1 MSALS
6 NTHTSGGRRVRVTDR
21 FVKYP
26 YPKCAMSYYQKE
38 FQNKI
43 DQARILT
50 EEDAFNLEKEAKII
64 NPHPMELDSTHRT
77 TFKAFKVVPQ
87 QREMKPIP
95 KNDAPAMKQSHYQ
108 AEFPNW
114 QNGKGDIYHERHP
127 QYPYYSL
134 PFKGDSSY
142 KRNFTEEQMKQL
154 KRHQMLVET
163 LGQPGLSNSSASQ
176 LRVSHYKPQKFEYE
190 TTNQTVYKPF
200 KLNGRP
206 QTSKPHVEP
215 VVTKTFANH
224 FDTFHKKEFKKH
236 QYRVPE
242 IDLIPYP

>member
-1 MSALS
+1 M
-6 NTHTSGGRRVRVTDR
+6 
-21 FVKYP
+21 
-26 YPKCAMSYYQKE
+26 
-38 FQNKI
+38 
-43 DQARILT
+43 
-50 EEDAFNLEKEAKII
+50 EKETRII
-64 NPHPMELDSTHRT
+64 NPHPMELDSTHRA
-77 TFKAFKVVPQ
+77 TFKPFKVVPQ
-87 QREMKPIP
+87 KRDMKPIP

-114 QNGKGDIYHERHP
+114 QNGQGDIYHERQP

-154 KRHQMLVET
+154 KRHQMLVES
-163 LGQPGLSNSSASQ
+163 LGQPGAGSTTSQ
-176 LRVSHYKPQKFEYE
+176 LRVSHYKPQKFEFE
-190 TTNQTVYKPF
+190 TTNQQVFKPF
-200 KLNGRP
+200 KLTGRP

-215 VVTKTFANH
+215 VVTKTFPKH
-224 FDTFHKKEFKKH
+224 FETFHQKEFKKH